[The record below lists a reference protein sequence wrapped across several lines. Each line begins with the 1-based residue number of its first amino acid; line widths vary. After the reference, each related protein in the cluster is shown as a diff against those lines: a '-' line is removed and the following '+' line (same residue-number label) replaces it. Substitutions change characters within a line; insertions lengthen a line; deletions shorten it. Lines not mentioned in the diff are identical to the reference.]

1 MDFEANKKY
10 WYHKET
16 GVTRYDDPAKEARK
30 EADAEMLERKIR
42 TKKRLLRMG
51 RKRGEDEDE
60 EYCFLA
66 SERRS
71 RRSKAAVRAKGT
83 GGRKDSD
90 YRCSRSS
97 WCRWCCSCSC
107 WCCCC
112 CCQQW
117 WRRAVVLPLRRRV
130 GACAAAVEE
139 AAEETFLLFARRQ
152 HRLSTDMRRVAVFQ
166 AQIVAI
172 TAVS

>member
-1 MDFEANKKY
+1 MIVPLDKKY
-10 WYHKET
+10 DEEDEEDESD
-16 GVTRYDDPAKEARK
+16 R
-30 EADAEMLERKIR
+30 
-42 TKKRLLRMG
+42 
-51 RKRGEDEDE
+51 EDEDE
-60 EYCFLA
+60 EYGFLA

-71 RRSKAAVRAKGT
+71 QRIKPLLEQGT
-83 GGRKDSD
+83 GGRRDSD

-97 WCRWCCSCSC
+97 WCRWCCSCWCC
-107 WCCCC
+107 WCCC

-117 WRRAVVLPLRRRV
+117 RRAVCCRCGGGWGR
-130 GACAAAVEE
+130 GGGGGGGGGGD
-139 AAEETFLLFARRQ
+139 LLLARRQ